1 VDRQTETS
9 LIRQVLGLAE
19 RNEAFL
25 DEAVTQSV
33 MTRYTSPARFAAEHA
48 QLLRRV
54 PMIAAAAASLAEPH
68 AFITKTYLDLPI
80 LLVRGADG
88 QARAFVNVCR
98 HRGAR
103 VEAAEAGCKRV
114 FTCPY
119 HGWSWS
125 SDGTLRH
132 VPHAAQGFPDLNADS
147 LGLAALPC
155 VERHG
160 FVWII
165 ADPAV
170 ADAPDL
176 DAWLGP
182 LNADLTWLGLADHV
196 SAASDTI
203 EVAAN
208 WKLLMEGGG
217 WKPITSAS
225 RTRRPLAPIFPTIS
239 PPMRQSG
246 RICARCCH
254 ARASATCGRCPSGT
268 GACAPWRMCSTR
280 CSAPP
285 SFWRSRIT

>member
-1 VDRQTETS
+1 
-9 LIRQVLGLAE
+9 
-19 RNEAFL
+19 
-25 DEAVTQSV
+25 
-33 MTRYTSPARFAAEHA
+33 
-48 QLLRRV
+48 
-54 PMIAAAAASLAEPH
+54 MIAAAAASLAEPH

-132 VPHAAQGFPDLNADS
+132 VPHAAQGFPDLDLDS

-208 WKLLMEGGG
+208 WKLLMEGGLEAYHFRVAHKETIG
-217 WKPITSAS
+217 AY
-225 RTRRPLAPIFPTIS
+225 FPDNLSTYAAVGPHLRSVLPRATIS
-239 PPMRQSG
+239 DMRAMPE
-246 RICARCCH
+246 RD
-254 ARASATCGRCPSGT
+254 
-268 GACAPWRMCSTR
+268 
-280 CSAPP
+280 
-285 SFWRSRIT
+285 WRSRIT